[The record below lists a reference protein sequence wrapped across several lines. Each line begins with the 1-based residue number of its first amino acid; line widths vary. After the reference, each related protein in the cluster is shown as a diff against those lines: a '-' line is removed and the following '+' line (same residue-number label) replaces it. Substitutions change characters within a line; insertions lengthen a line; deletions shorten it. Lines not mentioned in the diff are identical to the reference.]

1 MPLALGLCHEFEVF
15 FFTSTST
22 IFAFKV
28 GVVPLDLFS
37 AQLRSVPVVSFN
49 CDFAQSA
56 FLYVHLDHSA
66 PTLHQ
71 SLSTSWWVGCF
82 GISE

>member
-1 MPLALGLCHEFEVF
+1 MPLALGLRHGFEILV
-15 FFTSTST
+15 FTSTST
-22 IFAFKV
+22 VLALKAS
-28 GVVPLDLFS
+28 VVPLDVVS

-56 FLYVHLDHSA
+56 FLYVHLAHSA

-71 SLSTSWWVGCF
+71 SLSTSWWVECF